1 MVSFVNISHLY
12 VQNLTITA
20 IIMSELNEKDPW
32 KLWFQSFHS
41 EGVAACCYRH
51 TTRKKISST
60 FARFST
66 KLTLQSTVSKR
77 YLDDYKGSNNT
88 HDEPPAKRN
97 VCFVKITLSKNNFQ
111 KICDIIFICKN
122 GTLSCHS
129 QIISVFSDFFQ
140 DKIRACENMGNK
152 LDFDYKDYEKKVI
165 KSYLDRLYSIETWI
179 KPLNH
184 AEKLKLLQRARFR
197 YQF

>member
-1 MVSFVNISHLY
+1 ML
-12 VQNLTITA
+12 L
-20 IIMSELNEKDPW
+20 
-32 KLWFQSFHS
+32 
-41 EGVAACCYRH
+41 
-51 TTRKKISST
+51 
-60 FARFST
+60 
-66 KLTLQSTVSKR
+66 
-77 YLDDYKGSNNT
+77 
-88 HDEPPAKRN
+88 
-97 VCFVKITLSKNNFQ
+97 
-111 KICDIIFICKN
+111 CDIIFICKN

-184 AEKLKLLQRARFR
+184 AEKLKLLQFLHFEGKTDLSGELSNLDFFVKPMGNFNRV
-197 YQF
+197 